1 MCAYLLCF
9 GSVVILHFVKTK
21 HIYNMRMCV
30 CMLFFSNQSYYPPS
44 YVGVEGRNPEDQ
56 VQWETWRQGM
66 QQMACLPNCYVK
78 LSMFGYSVPDW
89 WKVPL
94 HANDDAAESI
104 LKRKALLANQIFSEL
119 YEMFGP
125 DR

>member
-1 MCAYLLCF
+1 
-9 GSVVILHFVKTK
+9 
-21 HIYNMRMCV
+21 
-30 CMLFFSNQSYYPPS
+30 
-44 YVGVEGRNPEDQ
+44 
-56 VQWETWRQGM
+56 M
-66 QQMACLPNCYVK
+66 QQMARMPNCYVK

-94 HANDDAAESI
+94 HANEESI

-125 DR
+125 ER